1 MARLP
6 TRIWSRAPATPTPS
20 PNPSRAT
27 ARATERAGFG
37 FFAIDDRPS
46 RGAPLQPG
54 FSAILWGGRRPGF
67 RLAMPVCYGGGMRT
81 SDQLLAEL
89 RTLHPKLIDLS
100 LGRIERLLAR
110 LGNPEARLPPV
121 VHVAGT
127 NGKGSTAAYLKAML
141 QAADKR
147 VHVYTS
153 PHLVRF
159 NERIELAGAD
169 GKARP
174 IGEAELAD
182 GP

>member
-1 MARLP
+1 
-6 TRIWSRAPATPTPS
+6 
-20 PNPSRAT
+20 
-27 ARATERAGFG
+27 
-37 FFAIDDRPS
+37 
-46 RGAPLQPG
+46 
-54 FSAILWGGRRPGF
+54 
-67 RLAMPVCYGGGMRT
+67 MRT

-100 LGRIERLLAR
+100 LGRIERLLAK

-127 NGKGSTAAYLKAML
+127 NGKGSTVAYLKAML
-141 QAADKR
+141 QAAGRR

-174 IGEAELAD
+174 IGEAELVSRSPTLSSTT
-182 GP
+182 GPTTTTRVPRL